1 MLKISVIDAHSV
13 RRVVVEGK
21 LVGPW
26 TAELQDA
33 WKRARED
40 LNGRKLVIDLN
51 QVTLIS
57 REAEEEIFGLMQQ
70 GARFSCKGV
79 LTKHVIRE
87 LARRCQHQLRDALDR
102 ARRAS
107 ELDSRTRLG

>member
-1 MLKISVIDAHSV
+1 MLKISVIDTRGL

-21 LVGPW
+21 LVPPW

-40 LNGRKLVIDLN
+40 LDGRKLVIDLN
-51 QVTLIS
+51 QVTLMS
-57 REAEEEIFGLMQQ
+57 RKAEEEIFDLIQQ
-70 GARFSCKGV
+70 GARFSCSGV

-87 LARRCQHQLRDALDR
+87 LARRCQRQLREVLDR
-102 ARRAS
+102 ARS
-107 ELDSRTRLG
+107 SF